1 MNLNYD
7 LIPMLLNLETT
18 LNSDLTLNIDTDSLK
33 SEFGSNLPVASIS
46 KLTYD
51 FLNNVGTEDLTVT
64 YTSQEDSLVSNL
76 SSSDLATTHTVVY
89 LVMASVL
96 AESIAIYYFMEND
109 KTEFNNITSNKIK
122 QIRTN
127 INILCDWFGDYNK
140 YWVFIEDLRTMNISL
155 GYIQNQI
162 SFLVNNINFR
172 LN

>member
-18 LNSDLTLNIDTDSLK
+18 LNSDLTLNIDTDSLN
-33 SEFGSNLPVASIS
+33 SEFGSNLPVTSIS

-51 FLNNVGTEDLTVT
+51 FLNNVGTENLTVT

-89 LVMASVL
+89 LIMASVL
-96 AESIAIYYFMEND
+96 AESIAIYYFIEND
-109 KTEFNNITSNKIK
+109 KTEFNNITSNQIK

-155 GYIQNQI
+155 GYIQNQT
-162 SFLVNNINFR
+162 SFLVNNINFK